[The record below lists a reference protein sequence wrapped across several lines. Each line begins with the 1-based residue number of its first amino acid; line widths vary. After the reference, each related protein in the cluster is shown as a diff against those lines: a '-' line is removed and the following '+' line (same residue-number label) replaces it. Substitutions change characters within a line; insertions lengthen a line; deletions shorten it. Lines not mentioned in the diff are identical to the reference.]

1 MKTKILCLFLSI
13 LFVLTL
19 AACGDTPADTTPS
32 GSDSTPGSNIPA
44 SNYYRITG
52 DTKMEQGFQ
61 LTGKKYTYKNK
72 DCLLVDVENQTDKNY
87 TVSLRVHYFD
97 EEGNEIKSQK
107 QVFTGWAAGY
117 QKYFFFQPS
126 INFAAYTYT
135 LELTEYT
142 GECYAQEYI
151 AAVSSHIKEYK
162 DYNSDHPVE
171 YRALGIRVESKNIST
186 QALVIKGYFIILDKN
201 GDIHFISSSGS
212 HTQQPISEDW
222 TTCTLP
228 YSVPYSEKLVWPEE
242 LKGEIYS
249 VACITSVEKRGD

>member
-1 MKTKILCLFLSI
+1 MRKLLIFIFITLLL
-13 LFVLTL
+13 VLPLT
-19 AACGDTPADTTPS
+19 ACGDTPADTTPS
-32 GSDSTPGSNIPA
+32 GSDPTPGNNIPA
-44 SNYYRITG
+44 SNYYRITD
-52 DTKMEQGFQ
+52 DTKTEQGFR

-97 EEGNEIKSQK
+97 AEGKEIKSQK
-107 QVFTGWAAGY
+107 QVFSGWSAGY

-162 DYNSDHPVE
+162 DYNSDHSVE
-171 YRALGIRVESKNIST
+171 YRALGVRVESKNIST

-201 GDIHFISSSGS
+201 GDIHFISSSRS
-212 HTQQPISEDW
+212 LTKQPSSEEW

-242 LKGEIYS
+242 LKGDVNAIF
-249 VACITSVEKRGD
+249 VVTSVTPA